1 MNNKLSEIELLLNKP
16 KQEQKELG
24 YINTAQEIVSQP
36 QRWLETLAIIEKH
49 FEDLST
55 FVGKDPVLL
64 LSGAGSSH
72 YVSLSIQPAL
82 KKVFTCVNA
91 IPSTEILMDPQS
103 SFPRVPF
110 ILVSF
115 ARSGN
120 SPEGNAV
127 SELAEKLRPGLVK
140 QIAITCNKNGK
151 LVSLINNCKKNGR
164 TILLP
169 KKTNDKSLAMT
180 SSFSSM
186 VIAGMALA
194 YLQKER
200 RTEYAVAVQQ
210 TAKTVQTILPQTADM
225 AYTLSRK
232 NYKRVFFI
240 ASRPFFGGA
249 MESHLKIQELS
260 GGSVIAKAE
269 DLLGIR
275 HGFMAAIDKTSLVFI
290 FRSADKKRQLYED
303 DLINEICAKKLG
315 KTVVVVSDDKYKNP
329 DKIQVFACSDGT
341 AVNDDFR
348 SVIVTLFGQLLGFFI
363 SLAHNLKPDAPSP
376 GGVINR
382 VVQGVTIHEE

>member
-1 MNNKLSEIELLLNKP
+1 MSNKMSEIEVLLEKP
-16 KQEQKELG
+16 QKIQKELG
-24 YINTAQEIVSQP
+24 YTNTAKEIMGQP
-36 QRWLETLAIIEKH
+36 ERWLETLTIIQKH
-49 FEDLST
+49 FEDLAG

-82 KKVFTCVNA
+82 KKVFNYVNA

-103 SFPRVPF
+103 CFPRVPF

-140 QIAITCNKNGK
+140 QIAFTCNQNGK
-151 LVSLINNCKKNGR
+151 LVSLINNCKDKGLV
-164 TILLP
+164 ILLP
-169 KKTNDKSLAMT
+169 EKTNDKSLAMT

-194 YLQKER
+194 YLQKEK
-200 RTEYAVAVQQ
+200 RTEYASLVQSM
-210 TAKTVQTILPQTADM
+210 AKTAQKILPQTADL
-225 AYTLSRK
+225 AYTLSLK
-232 NYKRVFFI
+232 KHKRVFFV

-275 HGFMAAIDKTSLVFI
+275 HGFMAAIDKTSLVLI
-290 FRSADKKRQLYED
+290 FRSADKQRQLYED
-303 DLINEICAKKLG
+303 DLINEICTKKLG
-315 KTVVVVSDDKYKNP
+315 KTIVVISDNEYQNA
-329 DKIQVFACSDGT
+329 DKIQVFVCGT

-363 SLAHNLKPDAPSP
+363 SLAHSLKPDAPSP
-376 GGVINR
+376 DGVINR
-382 VVQGVTIHEE
+382 VVQGVTIHDN

>member
-1 MNNKLSEIELLLNKP
+1 MNNKLSEIELLLKKP
-16 KQEQKELG
+16 KQVQKELG
-24 YINTAQEIVSQP
+24 YINTAQEIVGQP
-36 QRWLETLAIIEKH
+36 QRWLETLAIIQKH
-49 FEDLST
+49 FEDLAA

-82 KKVFTCVNA
+82 KKVFTCVNS

-110 ILVSF
+110 VLVSF

-151 LVSLINNCKKNGR
+151 LVSLINSYKNKGI
-164 TILLP
+164 TVLLP
-169 KKTNDKSLAMT
+169 EKTNDKSLAMT

-194 YLQKER
+194 YLRKEK
-200 RTEYAVAVQQ
+200 RTEYADIVQQ
-210 TAKTVQTILPQTADM
+210 VAKTAEAILPQAADF
-225 AYTLSRK
+225 AYTLSSK

-240 ASRPFFGGA
+240 ASRPFLGGA

-260 GGSVIAKAE
+260 GGIVIAKAE
-269 DLLGIR
+269 DLLGLR

-290 FRSADKKRQLYED
+290 FRSADKKRQLYEN
-303 DLINEICAKKLG
+303 DLINEIHAKKLG
-315 KTVVVVSDDKYKNP
+315 KTIVVVSDEDYRNP
-329 DKIQVFACSDGT
+329 EKMQIFVCGT
-341 AVNDDFR
+341 AINDDFR
-348 SVIVTLFGQLLGFFI
+348 SVIVALFGQLLGFFI

-376 GGVINR
+376 DGIINR
-382 VVQGVTIHEE
+382 VVQGVTIHEK